1 LTTPSRESVPLALA
15 VLLAAVTAAP
25 AASLG
30 GSSVDRVVLDNGLTV
45 LLLPEPG
52 SRLVSVGM
60 MYTVGAK
67 NEAAGTTG
75 LAHYAEHMNF
85 RATARFPGHEIT
97 EAITRRGGRWT
108 GYTWIDQT
116 FFQTTLAKEHLGL
129 ALDIEADRMGGALYD
144 EKDFAS
150 ERTSVVAELRS
161 YDDAHS
167 LLYDEVLGAALL
179 VHPYRNN
186 TIGWLTDVE
195 AVTRDAAYSFYR
207 RFYTPRNAVLVVGGD
222 FDRKDA
228 LAQIEAHFSARPPG
242 DAPTHV
248 ATIEPPQSGER
259 RVTVRKPGPRGEV
272 LIAFPAPSLDDPDFP
287 AMVLFDAL
295 FAGGKGLWF
304 LRSYPERPDAL
315 LERAVVASGAA
326 REVKTAF
333 QASLYP
339 YVYTLSATISS
350 GDGLAAAEKALFGA
364 VETASSLPFTGADLE
379 RARREVRAGMAR
391 DLDSLAGRVH
401 QLAFFE
407 VSGGYE
413 HLAALESRLEATS
426 LDAVRAF
433 ARARLTRDKATVG
446 WYWPT
451 PGVPVFASGQAPA
464 RAVGTTTETREEPAP
479 ARPGPAAPATFR
491 LANGLT
497 VHVTSNPASRLVA
510 LRGRIDAGTIYE
522 PRPGM
527 AALAERLYAGATR
540 AEGSLP
546 LAFGLDDD
554 PAETEAARFITF
566 HASGLPDDLEGLARA
581 VARGFG
587 AAESGFDAARRAA
600 LERARAA
607 ETDTS
612 ASMTSRA
619 RALLFPSASP
629 LARPAAGASESLES
643 LDAPGV
649 LAFFRHRV
657 VPARTELSIAGPLPL
672 AEVERRLG
680 AAFKETPSPGARPS
694 PSAAPAT
701 LVAAKGPAAWTVVP
715 VPRPDAAQ
723 NEIDV
728 VVAGD
733 RSRPHDPA
741 ATSLLLYLLGE
752 TFYSG
757 RLGRALV
764 EPGLVYSVQATLE
777 EAPGLPGY
785 LRVRTA
791 AAREN
796 TGEVLR
802 RIRAILEDAA
812 HGSFTAAELAEA
824 KDYLRGKAARA
835 GDGALLAATR
845 ALASSSPGPGFETIS
860 LEQLNDTARRL
871 LSRGAPLAFV
881 GGPGE

>member
-1 LTTPSRESVPLALA
+1 MVAE
-15 VLLAAVTAAP
+15 
-25 AASLG
+25 
-30 GSSVDRVVLDNGLTV
+30 RVVLANGLTV

-52 SRLVSVGM
+52 SGLVSVGM

-85 RATARFPGHEIT
+85 RATTKFPGHEIT
-97 EAITRRGGRWT
+97 EAITRLGGRWT

-116 FFQTTLAKEHLGL
+116 FFQTTLAKEHLAL

-144 EKDFAS
+144 EKDFAV
-150 ERTSVVAELRS
+150 ERTSVIAELRS
-161 YDDAHS
+161 YDDPHS
-167 LLYDEVLGAALL
+167 LLYDEVLAASLL

-195 AVTRDAAYSFYR
+195 AVTRDVAYAFYR

-222 FDRKDA
+222 IDRESA
-228 LAQIEAHFSARPPG
+228 LRGIEERFGTRAAG
-242 DAPTHV
+242 DVDTHV
-248 ATIEPPQSGER
+248 ATVEPPQSGER
-259 RVTVRKPGPRGEV
+259 RVTMRKPGPHAEV
-272 LIAFPAPSLDDPDFP
+272 LIAFPAPALQGPDFP

-304 LRSYPERPDAL
+304 LRSYPERPEAP
-315 LERAVVASGAA
+315 LERAAVASGTA
-326 REVKTAF
+326 REVRTAF
-333 QASLYP
+333 QASRYP
-339 YVYTLSATISS
+339 YVYTVRATTPS
-350 GDGLAAAEKALFGA
+350 GEGLEAAERALFGA
-364 VETASSLPFTGADLE
+364 VETAPTLEWTEADLA
-379 RARREVRAGMAR
+379 RARREVRAGIAR

-413 HLAALESRLEATS
+413 HLAALESRLEATG
-426 LDAVRAF
+426 LEAVRAF
-433 ARARLTRDKATVG
+433 ARTRLTRDQATVG
-446 WYWPT
+446 WFWPT

-464 RAVGTTTETREEPAP
+464 RSVGPTVETGEPIP
-479 ARPGPAAPATFR
+479 SLPPSAAPTTFR

-497 VHVTSNPASRLVA
+497 VHVTTKAGSGLVA
-510 LRGRIDAGTIYE
+510 LRGRIDAGTVYE
-522 PRPGM
+522 PGPGV
-527 AALAERLYAGATR
+527 AALAERLFTGASR
-540 AEGSLP
+540 AKGGAALS
-546 LAFGLDDD
+546 FDLDDD
-554 PAETEAARFITF
+554 PADAEASRFLSF
-566 HASGLPDDLEGLARA
+566 HASGLPDDLEPLARA
-581 VARGFG
+581 VANGFT
-587 AAESGFDAARRAA
+587 ATESGFDVARRAA
-600 LERARAA
+600 LERA
-607 ETDTS
+607 
-612 ASMTSRA
+612 SRA
-619 RALLFPSASP
+619 EADTAALMTARARSSLFPAASS
-629 LARPAAGASESLES
+629 LARPSAGSSETLGRLE
-643 LDAPGV
+643 APST
-649 LAFFRHRV
+649 LAYFRQWV
-657 VPARTELSIAGPLPL
+657 VPGRTELSVAGPLTA
-672 AEVERRLG
+672 AEVQKRVI
-680 AAFKETPSPGARPS
+680 AAFREAPSRSRPS
-694 PSAAPAT
+694 VPGRLPALAAPR
-701 LVAAKGPAAWTVVP
+701 GPAAWTVVP

-728 VVAGD
+728 VVPGD
-733 RSRPHDPA
+733 RNRPHDPA
-741 ATSLLLYLLGE
+741 ANALLLYLLGE

-777 EAPGLPGY
+777 EAPGVPGY

-802 RIRAILEDAA
+802 RIRAILEDSARGA
-812 HGSFTAAELAEA
+812 FTAAELAEA

-835 GDGALLAATR
+835 ADGALAAATR
-845 ALASSSPGPGFETIS
+845 ALDSPQSGPSFESIT